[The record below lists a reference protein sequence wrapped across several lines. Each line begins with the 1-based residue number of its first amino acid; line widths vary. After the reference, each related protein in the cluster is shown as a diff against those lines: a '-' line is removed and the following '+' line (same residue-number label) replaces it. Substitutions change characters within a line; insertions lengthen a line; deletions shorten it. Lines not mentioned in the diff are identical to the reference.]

1 MKKAAYRLAR
11 LERRTWTLALVSA
24 AGLTLLLPSGLALY
38 GPPDLLDAA
47 VALGDVRLGLGLL
60 ALFVASAGIL
70 RLLLRRRRLPEEQ
83 LDEEPAPARQELP
96 ARGDQETA
104 GAARAHLR

>member
-1 MKKAAYRLAR
+1 MRKTAYRLAR

-24 AGLTLLLPSGLALY
+24 AGLTLLLPSALALY

-47 VALGDVRLGLGLL
+47 VALGDLRLGIGLL
-60 ALFVASAGIL
+60 ALFVASAGLL

-83 LDEEPAPARQELP
+83 LDEEPAPARVEAV
-96 ARGDQETA
+96 ARADQEIA
-104 GAARAHLR
+104 GTARAHLR